1 MFSDTE
7 MLLPDS
13 LTVRHSV
20 QYATAPC
27 GVAAVTDGV
36 RANALEA
43 IDRIPCINNR
53 TCEMT
58 ELSVGCAGGDGQGSK
73 SPLTVTIALSL
84 SEDKDMDEANA
95 TQEGSFTPFDAVHMN
110 YHNCI
115 IVFVR

>member
-1 MFSDTE
+1 

-13 LTVRHSV
+13 LTVRHTV

-27 GVAAVTDGV
+27 GVTTVTEGV
-36 RANALEA
+36 RANALET
-43 IDRIPCINNR
+43 INRIPCINNR

-58 ELSVGCAGGDGQGSK
+58 ELSVGCVGSDGQGSK
-73 SPLTVTIALSL
+73 FPLTVTIALSL
-84 SEDKDMDEANA
+84 SEEARDEANA
-95 TQEGSFTPFDAVHMN
+95 TQEGSFTPFDAGHMK